1 MAWIFAGLFFVIS
14 LISSTALI
22 LIWQKKEEEKS
33 KIQAALDKS
42 ESSLNTI
49 RKRMQGILNADAEK
63 ERVIRETNE
72 ILQNNLL
79 KIESQNQHF
88 EKVKAELIEDKSKIQ
103 ATLDKSESSLNTI
116 RKRMQG
122 ILNADAEKERVI
134 RETNEILQNNLLKI
148 ESQNQHFEKVKA
160 ELIAETKAI
169 EEILLKLR
177 SEHALLTENIA
188 LSEVGFYKPYYGFA
202 TSLKYKQ
209 QIEENKLKQKEML
222 TNKLAATCSLEWAID
237 GSIEKGRKHTE
248 KYISLLIRA
257 FNGECDAAI
266 AKIGFNNYQS
276 MENRIQKA
284 FDTLNKLGEL
294 QHCSINKTYFQLR
307 LDELRLEYEHE
318 LKIKAEREE
327 QRAIKE
333 EMRQQAIAQ
342 KEIEKAQQK
351 AELEERQFEA
361 ALAKAREEFAKAN
374 AAKQAEMQAKLSE
387 LEALVAQAQAN
398 KERAIS
404 LAQQTRAGHVYVIS
418 NIGSFGSNIYKIGMT
433 RRLDPMD
440 RIWELSDASV
450 PFDFDVH
457 AIIYTDDAPTL
468 ETELHQR
475 FADKRVNVINTKK
488 EFFNVTI
495 EEIASVVREKFG
507 DIELTLLAEASEY
520 LQSEAFYKEKGFSI
534 CHNRQFSPEINNL
547 VRSN

>member
-1 MAWIFAGLFFVIS
+1 MAWIFVGLFFVIS

-49 RKRMQGILNADAEK
+49 RKRMQGIINADAEK
-63 ERVIRETNE
+63 EKVIRETNE
-72 ILQNNLL
+72 ILRNNFLQ
-79 KIESQNQHF
+79 IESQNQHF
-88 EKVKAELIEDKSKIQ
+88 EKVKA
-103 ATLDKSESSLNTI
+103 
-116 RKRMQG
+116 G
-122 ILNADAEKERVI
+122 
-134 RETNEILQNNLLKI
+134 
-148 ESQNQHFEKVKA
+148 
-160 ELIAETKAI
+160 LIAETKSI

-177 SEHALLTENIA
+177 SEHASLTENIA
-188 LSEVGFYKPYYGFA
+188 LSEVGFYKPYYSFA

-237 GSIEKGRKHTE
+237 GSIEKGKKHTE

-266 AKIGFNNYQS
+266 AKIGSNNYQS
-276 MENRIQKA
+276 MENRIQKSY
-284 FDTLNKLGEL
+284 DTLNKLGEL
-294 QHCSINKTYFQLR
+294 HHCSIAKKYFQLR
-307 LDELRLEYEHE
+307 LDELRLEHEHE

-361 ALAKAREEFAKAN
+361 ALVKAREEFAKAN

-457 AIIYTDDAPTL
+457 AIIYTGDAPTL

-475 FADKRVNVINTKK
+475 FADKRVNVINQKK

-520 LQSEAFYKEKGFSI
+520 FQSEAFYKEKGFSI

>member
-1 MAWIFAGLFFVIS
+1 MAWIFVGLFFVIS

-49 RKRMQGILNADAEK
+49 RKRMQGIINADAEK

-72 ILQNNLL
+72 ILRNNFLQ
-79 KIESQNQHF
+79 IESQNQHF
-88 EKVKAELIEDKSKIQ
+88 EKVKA
-103 ATLDKSESSLNTI
+103 
-116 RKRMQG
+116 G
-122 ILNADAEKERVI
+122 
-134 RETNEILQNNLLKI
+134 
-148 ESQNQHFEKVKA
+148 
-160 ELIAETKAI
+160 LIAETKSI

-177 SEHALLTENIA
+177 SEHASLTENIA
-188 LSEVGFYKPYYGFA
+188 LSEVGFYKPYYSFA

-237 GSIEKGRKHTE
+237 GSIEKGKKHTE

-266 AKIGFNNYQS
+266 AKIGSNNYQS
-276 MENRIQKA
+276 MENRIQKSY
-284 FDTLNKLGEL
+284 DTLNKLGEL
-294 QHCSINKTYFQLR
+294 QHCAIAKKYFQLR

-361 ALAKAREEFAKAN
+361 ALVKAREEFAKAN

-404 LAQQTRAGHVYVIS
+404 LA
-418 NIGSFGSNIYKIGMT
+418 
-433 RRLDPMD
+433 
-440 RIWELSDASV
+440 
-450 PFDFDVH
+450 
-457 AIIYTDDAPTL
+457 
-468 ETELHQR
+468 
-475 FADKRVNVINTKK
+475 
-488 EFFNVTI
+488 
-495 EEIASVVREKFG
+495 
-507 DIELTLLAEASEY
+507 
-520 LQSEAFYKEKGFSI
+520 
-534 CHNRQFSPEINNL
+534 
-547 VRSN
+547 